1 MSVLPLRVCIVGP
14 SGIGKSCLSKLFK
27 IEGWDPKRVRKPR
40 TPEEKNI
47 CISDDEY
54 EKLLGDS
61 SKGQLL
67 YESHPGSP
75 NQLRVYEN
83 WSFFLVRRA
92 KQCLEHTKAAKDA
105 NVPLRIEVFAPVLL
119 EMLQSGPLLK
129 NAFVLNPSDL
139 LILLLNP
146 TSISVGAMHEPSVEL
161 KQATL
166 VSITER
172 YRVQGKTIDE
182 ADGLRRVDYLV
193 EELEAWKGFAEFFPT
208 NTLECLRW
216 PHFEFC
222 YGTPGNTAQARDE
235 LLKARK
241 TLLDAIASL
250 QSLHVQDLSTRLGH
264 IMRTETEIQALTNI
278 V

>member
-1 MSVLPLRVCIVGP
+1 
-14 SGIGKSCLSKLFK
+14 LSKLFNV
-27 IEGWDPKRVRKPR
+27 EGWDPKRVRKPR
-40 TPEEKNI
+40 TPEEESL
-47 CISDDEY
+47 CISEDKY
-54 EKLLGDS
+54 EKLLGDP

-67 YESHPGSP
+67 YESPPDNP
-75 NQLRVYEN
+75 NQLRIYEN
-83 WSFFLVRRA
+83 WSFFLVRIA

-119 EMLQSGPLLK
+119 EMLRASPLLK
-129 NAFVLNPSDL
+129 DAFVLNPSNL

-146 TSISVGAMHEPSVEL
+146 TSVSVRAMQEPPEEL

-166 VSITER
+166 VSVTER
-172 YRVQGKTIDE
+172 YRVQGKAIDL

-193 EELEAWKGFAEFFPT
+193 EELEAWKGFAEFLPG

-222 YGTPGNTAQARDE
+222 YGPPGNTAQARAE

-241 TLLDAIASL
+241 ALLDAIGR
-250 QSLHVQDLSTRLGH
+250 QWPLHAHDLSTRLGH